1 MLYEVQAL
9 PHYICKLQLLQL
21 QHLQI
26 LLCLVSNH
34 NHGGLFKLIA
44 VYDKVPQSQHW
55 PSGFVLEDV
64 TLHLAWVQIFLRK
77 NLSICSCWFNT
88 FLFSNRELKTCH
100 NSRGILPAQWY

>member
-44 VYDKVPQSQHW
+44 VYDKVPQSQH
-55 PSGFVLEDV
+55 
-64 TLHLAWVQIFLRK
+64 
-77 NLSICSCWFNT
+77 
-88 FLFSNRELKTCH
+88 
-100 NSRGILPAQWY
+100 